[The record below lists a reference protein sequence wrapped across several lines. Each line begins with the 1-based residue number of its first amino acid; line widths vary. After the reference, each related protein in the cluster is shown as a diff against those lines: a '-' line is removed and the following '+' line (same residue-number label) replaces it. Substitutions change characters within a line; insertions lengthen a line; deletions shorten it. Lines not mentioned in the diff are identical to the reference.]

1 MIPGGN
7 VQNYQDLTEDLTLV
21 LKVQAFLQ
29 FRQDNLVCTFYP
41 HLTPFW

>member
-7 VQNYQDLTEDLTLV
+7 VQNYQDLTEDLILV

-29 FRQDNLVCTFYP
+29 FRQDNFVCTFYP